1 MADDGIAYV
10 GDTSGDE
17 YLDVKFYSKTIG
29 EKEVDF
35 VSIKVP
41 GDKTV
46 EIDVEADESH
56 KRRFRRRWEMYKS
69 MQSITGTPVADWHDI
84 PEGLKSEFAY
94 LGFRYVEQI
103 AAAPDSAFS
112 RIPGGTQWRMK
123 AQDFLNRG
131 KVSAEDMI
139 KAQQEQ
145 INALMAK
152 MAELTGESEEKPKRA
167 RKPKDET
174 PEGE

>member
-1 MADDGIAYV
+1 MSDGIAYV

-17 YLDVKFYSKTIG
+17 YLDVKFYSKTVG

-35 VSIKVP
+35 VNIKVP

-46 EIDVEADESH
+46 EIDVEADDTH

-69 MQSITGTPVADWHDI
+69 MQAITGTPIAEWHDI
-84 PEGLKSEFAY
+84 PEGLKAEFQY
-94 LGFRYVEQI
+94 LGFRYVEQV
-103 AAAPDSAFS
+103 AAAPDSAFA

-139 KAQQEQ
+139 KKQQEQ
-145 INALMAK
+145 IEMLMAK
-152 MAELTGESEEKPKRA
+152 VSELAGDQPAKRG
-167 RKPKDET
+167 RKPKEEHPESSDE
-174 PEGE
+174 